1 MEQTN
6 QAIREPSPG
15 LRSPLNW
22 PLIGQRVLKI
32 SQNSPIIYPPFK
44 PTIRYKILAYAHSS
58 LGAACLCLLVLAS
71 GSLLASL
78 KRIGSLPVQ
87 AAEAKPLLVGA
98 ASSLSEPLQA
108 LAPSFAA
115 AQKVPVPTFYFAA
128 SGLLQQ
134 QIQTGAPID
143 VFVSASEK
151 QMDRLEKAGLV
162 VAGSRRV
169 IASNQLVLVVPYR
182 STLHSLRFKGLD
194 SMAIRRIA
202 IGDSSVPAGN
212 YGRQT
217 LAYYGLSEA
226 VKTKLVPM
234 GSVRAVANAVAAGH
248 VDAGIVYKSD
258 ARNVPNLRIVAGA
271 PEASHAPIRYS
282 AAVITASRQAK
293 LASTY
298 LGSLT
303 TAQASQQFRRY
314 GLLPLPAAAK
324 R

>member
-1 MEQTN
+1 
-6 QAIREPSPG
+6 
-15 LRSPLNW
+15 
-22 PLIGQRVLKI
+22 
-32 SQNSPIIYPPFK
+32 
-44 PTIRYKILAYAHSS
+44 
-58 LGAACLCLLVLAS
+58 LLVLAS

-151 QMDRLEKAGLV
+151 QMDRLEKAGLL

-194 SMAIRRIA
+194 SLAIRRIA

-258 ARNVPNLRIVAGA
+258 ARNVPNLRILAGA

>member
-1 MEQTN
+1 MDQTN

-22 PLIGQRVLKI
+22 PLIGQRILKI

-44 PTIRYKILAYAHSS
+44 PTIRYRILASAHSS
-58 LGAACLCLLVLAS
+58 LGTTSLCLLVLAS

-143 VFVSASEK
+143 VFVSASAK
-151 QMDRLEKAGLV
+151 QMDRLEKAGLL

-194 SMAIRRIA
+194 SLAIRRIA

-248 VDAGIVYKSD
+248 VAAGIVYKSD

-282 AAVITASRQAK
+282 AAVVTASRQAK

>member
-1 MEQTN
+1 MT
-6 QAIREPSPG
+6 A
-15 LRSPLNW
+15 
-22 PLIGQRVLKI
+22 RVAFL
-32 SQNSPIIYPPFK
+32 P
-44 PTIRYKILAYAHSS
+44 HSS
-58 LGAACLCLLVLAS
+58 QGVSSICLQVLTC

-78 KRIGSLPVQ
+78 GTMGSRPVQ
-87 AAEAKPLLVGA
+87 AAEANKPLLVGA
-98 ASSLSEPLQA
+98 AISLREQLNT

-115 AQKVPVPTFYFAA
+115 AQKIAPTFHFAA
-128 SGLLQQ
+128 SGVLQQ
-134 QIQTGAPID
+134 QIQKGAPID
-143 VFVSASEK
+143 VFVSAGDK
-151 QMDRLEKAGLV
+151 QMDRLEKAGLL

-169 IASNQLVLVVPYR
+169 IAGNQLVLVVPSR
-182 STLHSLRFKGLD
+182 SPLHALRFQGLD

-202 IGDSSVPAGN
+202 IGDDSVPAGD

-226 VKTKLVPM
+226 VKAKLVPL
-234 GSVRAVANAVAAGH
+234 GSARAVANAVAAGH

-258 ARNVPNLRIVAGA
+258 AHNVPNLRIVAGA

-293 LASTY
+293 LASAY

-303 TAQASQQFRRY
+303 TAQASQVFRRH

>member
-1 MEQTN
+1 MDQTN

-22 PLIGQRVLKI
+22 PLIGQRILKI

-44 PTIRYKILAYAHSS
+44 PTIRYRILASAHSS
-58 LGAACLCLLVLAS
+58 LGTTSLCLLVLAS

-151 QMDRLEKAGLV
+151 QMDRLEKAGLL

-194 SMAIRRIA
+194 SLAIRRIA

-226 VKTKLVPM
+226 VKAKLVPL

-258 ARNVPNLRIVAGA
+258 AHNVPNLRIVAGA

-293 LASTY
+293 LASAY

-303 TAQASQQFRRY
+303 TAQASQVFRRY
-314 GLLPLPAAAK
+314 GLLPLPSAAK

>member
-1 MEQTN
+1 LKQTN

-15 LRSPLNW
+15 LRPPLNW

-32 SQNSPIIYPPFK
+32 SENSPIIYPPFK
-44 PTIRYKILAYAHSS
+44 LTIRYRILAYAHSCI
-58 LGAACLCLLVLAS
+58 GAASLCLLVLAS

-78 KRIGSLPVQ
+78 KKIESLPVE
-87 AAEAKPLLVGA
+87 AAEANKPLLVGA
-98 ASSLSEPLQA
+98 AISLREPLKT
-108 LAPSFAA
+108 LAPSFSA
-115 AQKVPVPTFYFAA
+115 AQKVAPTFHFAA
-128 SGLLQQ
+128 SGVLQQ
-134 QIQTGAPID
+134 QIQKGAPID
-143 VFVSASEK
+143 VFVSASDK
-151 QMDRLEKAGLV
+151 QMDRLEKAGLL

-169 IASNQLVLVVPYR
+169 IAGNQLVLVVPSR
-182 STLHSLRFKGLD
+182 SPLHSLRFQGLD

-202 IGDSSVPAGN
+202 IGDDSVPAGD

-226 VKTKLVPM
+226 VKAKLVPL

-258 ARNVPNLRIVAGA
+258 AHNVPNLRIVAGA

-282 AAVITASRQAK
+282 AAMITASRQAK
-293 LASTY
+293 LASAY

-303 TAQASQQFRRY
+303 TAQASQLFRRY
-314 GLLPLPAAAK
+314 GLLPRPAAAN

>member
-151 QMDRLEKAGLV
+151 QMDRLEKAGLL

-194 SMAIRRIA
+194 SLAIRRIA

-293 LASTY
+293 LASSY

>member
-1 MEQTN
+1 MT
-6 QAIREPSPG
+6 A
-15 LRSPLNW
+15 
-22 PLIGQRVLKI
+22 RVAFL
-32 SQNSPIIYPPFK
+32 P
-44 PTIRYKILAYAHSS
+44 HSS
-58 LGAACLCLLVLAS
+58 QGVSSICLQVLAC

-78 KRIGSLPVQ
+78 GTMGSRPVQ
-87 AAEAKPLLVGA
+87 AAEANKPLLVGA
-98 ASSLSEPLQA
+98 AISLREPLNT

-115 AQKVPVPTFYFAA
+115 AQKIAPTFHFAA
-128 SGLLQQ
+128 SGVLQQ
-134 QIQTGAPID
+134 QIQKGAPID
-143 VFVSASEK
+143 VFVSAGDK
-151 QMDRLEKAGLV
+151 QMDRLEKAGLL

-169 IASNQLVLVVPYR
+169 IAGNQLVLVVPSR
-182 STLHSLRFKGLD
+182 SPLHSLRFQGLD

-202 IGDSSVPAGN
+202 IGDDSVPAGD

-217 LAYYGLSEA
+217 LAYYGLREA
-226 VKTKLVPM
+226 VKAKLVPL

-258 ARNVPNLRIVAGA
+258 AHNVPNLRIVAGA

-293 LASTY
+293 LASAY

-303 TAQASQQFRRY
+303 TAQASQVFRRH